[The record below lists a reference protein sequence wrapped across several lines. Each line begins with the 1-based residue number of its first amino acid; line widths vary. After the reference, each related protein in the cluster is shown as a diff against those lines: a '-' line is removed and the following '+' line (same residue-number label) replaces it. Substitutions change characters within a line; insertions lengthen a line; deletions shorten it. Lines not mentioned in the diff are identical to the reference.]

1 MNANLGR
8 RRSDNDSKPSK
19 YQTYMGVK
27 IALIG
32 IAFMAPQVASACGQP
47 TEGSD
52 DDRN

>member
-1 MNANLGR
+1 MIG
-8 RRSDNDSKPSK
+8 KPSK
-19 YQTYMGVK
+19 YQTYMSVK

-32 IAFMAPQVASACGQP
+32 VAFMAPQVASACGQP

>member
-1 MNANLGR
+1 MTGKQSR
-8 RRSDNDSKPSK
+8 
-19 YQTYMGVK
+19 YQTYMSVK

-32 IAFMAPQVASACGQP
+32 IACMAPKVASACGQP

>member
-1 MNANLGR
+1 MTG
-8 RRSDNDSKPSK
+8 KPSQ
-19 YQTYMGVK
+19 YQIYMSIN

-32 IAFMAPQVASACGQP
+32 VAFMAPQVASARGQP

>member
-1 MNANLGR
+1 MTG
-8 RRSDNDSKPSK
+8 KPSQ
-19 YQTYMGVK
+19 YQIYMSVK

-32 IAFMAPQVASACGQP
+32 VAFMALLVASARGQP

>member
-1 MNANLGR
+1 MTG
-8 RRSDNDSKPSK
+8 KPSK
-19 YQTYMGVK
+19 YQTYMSIN

-32 IAFMAPQVASACGQP
+32 VAFMAPQVASARGQL